1 MRSSILIFDFLNTG
15 AGSGNDTF
23 VVELNHN
30 EPSTHY
36 IDSVVTTL
44 GQYHG
49 ASLSTSGSANVVNLT
64 KIYGNCDE
72 YIGNGMYHCMVSKI
86 QQRMESVHRIMDVV
100 NISTPPPSFKPAS
113 LCFSLSYLF

>member
-1 MRSSILIFDFLNTG
+1 MRSSIFDFLNTG

-72 YIGNGMYHCMVSKI
+72 YIGNGMYHCMVSTK
-86 QQRMESVHRIMDVV
+86 RRSAYMESTVD
-100 NISTPPPSFKPAS
+100 
-113 LCFSLSYLF
+113 